1 MYKKNKQGII
11 IVLVALTVLLA
22 CAIAFQWHGAIVA
35 ATIGLTVVIVHVI
48 SEIHQRLRQ
57 LEQAAPI
64 FFAQSANINGQ
75 KIIIYAAALVALFAY
90 ANTWMWLAGGALLVF
105 MLCLIQTISAFQT
118 RLSHLEQYAN
128 VETDIEALAQQ
139 KINVQN
145 IERYLDE
152 AKKTETQTP
161 VFEQHPAWMK
171 ADDQAIP
178 NQNSQSAVDFE
189 HQATTQTVSW
199 WQPALDWMMHG
210 NPILRVAVAV
220 LMVGVVLLLRFASEH
235 WQLSL
240 GVKLS
245 FIAVAGVITTIAG
258 YLLQKKN
265 QLFAVALQGVG
276 LAVVFLTLIFSHHF
290 AVIASLSTASILF
303 VILLLAMVY
312 LSLKQQALYL
322 AMLALSMAYL
332 APLVIPQN
340 HPDVIFLFGYYFVIN
355 LAVAAVNFIQPWKI
369 LHQIAFFA
377 TMFIGGA
384 TIGIYAK
391 TYQFDT
397 LDMILWLHIALFI
410 WLSIRY
416 SQLMLR
422 TQTQDISIDQTGSQ
436 SRQRLQPILDVGLI
450 FSVPVLGFSLH
461 AYLMHNSTQALT
473 WGAVALAIV
482 YIALNLWIKRRHPQL
497 SILAKSFFIL
507 AVVFTALI
515 FPLAK
520 GAHWTSTGW
529 VIQGTALI
537 VWGVT
542 ERYRLSRYVGVV
554 LVLLSSV
561 ALIFQVWSNDHFP
574 ILSTVIYAIAQFIS
588 AYYLLNYQ
596 QVEKYFSARMLSGIF
611 LALGMYAGA
620 IAGVELMQWQQHG
633 LSPYLAIAVL
643 LLASFSLVIRFTS
656 RLQWDNVQLILLGSL
671 LFLLYGES
679 FAENVYVLLHW
690 SSKLNQVSFAV
701 ASVVLALMLITLKS
715 NTSKESLIIGSSLLW
730 LSLASIGLSI
740 FPMMPILALAI
751 APIIYGIWLFQ
762 TNRTQLLHQ
771 LPVWCLTL
779 LWLVLVS
786 LDAYSAEQYYFLPL
800 LNFTDILSL
809 LMFMGMIWIIYHH
822 DFSVEQSVE
831 WGFKVTT
838 ILIGLL
844 VLSSVVVRA
853 MHHYLG
859 TPLWGLDIWSNGD
872 VQLSLT
878 LLWVILAFILM
889 TFSSRRHIRQ
899 IWFVGAGLL
908 GIVVAKLLLLDLSQ
922 SGTLTRVISFIGSG
936 AVMLVIAYLA
946 PLPPALEEN
955 QKEG

>member
-1 MYKKNKQGII
+1 MYKKDKQGL
-11 IVLVALTVLLA
+11 IVVLIALAVLLA
-22 CAIAFQWHGAIVA
+22 AAIVLKWQGTIVA
-35 ATIGLTVVIVHVI
+35 AGIGLTVVIVHVL
-48 SEIHQRLRQ
+48 SEIHQRLLQ
-57 LEQAAPI
+57 LEQAAPSY
-64 FFAQSANINGQ
+64 SALGAGIGVQ
-75 KIIIYAAALVALFAY
+75 KIVIYAAALVALFAY
-90 ANTWMWLAGGALLVF
+90 ANTWIWLAGGALLVLL
-105 MLCLIQTISAFQT
+105 LCLIQTISAFQT
-118 RLSHLEQYAN
+118 RLLHLEQVATQSLN
-128 VETDIEALAQQ
+128 PDILIQPQQ
-139 KINVQN
+139 
-145 IERYLDE
+145 
-152 AKKTETQTP
+152 QTP
-161 VFEQHPAWMK
+161 NIAQSAEWDETTASNSAIVEQQQPAWM
-171 ADDQAIP
+171 QARPESVQSPIL
-178 NQNSQSAVDFE
+178 QNATSAVHSSE
-189 HQATTQTVSW
+189 SKQPAW
-199 WQPALDWMMHG
+199 WQPALDWMIHG

-245 FIAVAGVITTIAG
+245 FIASAGVIITVTG
-258 YLLQKKN
+258 YVLQKKN

-303 VILLLAMVY
+303 VMLLLATVY

-322 AMLALSMAYL
+322 AMLALTMAYL

-340 HPDVIFLFGYYFVIN
+340 HPDVIFLFSYYFVIN
-355 LAVAAVNFIQPWKI
+355 LAVAALNFIQPWKI

-377 TMFIGGA
+377 TMFIGGS

-391 TYQFDT
+391 TTQFDT

-422 TQTQDISIDQTGSQ
+422 AQNEQQQTAQTSE
-436 SRQRLQPILDVGLI
+436 RLQPILDVGLI

-461 AYLMHNSTQALT
+461 AYLMHNSTSALT

-482 YIALNLWIKRRHPQL
+482 YISLNIWIKRQHPQL

-507 AVVFTALI
+507 AVVFVALI

-542 ERYRLSRYVGVV
+542 ERYRLSRYVGVA

-561 ALIFQVWSNDHFP
+561 ALLFQVWSNDHFP
-574 ILSTVIYAIAQFIS
+574 ILSTAIFALAQFIS
-588 AYYLLNYQ
+588 AFYLLHYQ
-596 QVEKYFSARMLSGIF
+596 EVEKYFSARMLSGVF
-611 LALGMYAGA
+611 LALGLYSGA
-620 IAGVELMQWQQHG
+620 IAGAELMQWQQHG
-633 LSPYLAIAVL
+633 LSPYLAVATI
-643 LLASFSLVIRFTS
+643 LLALFNLAVHVKS
-656 RLQWDNVQLILLGSL
+656 RLQWGNLQLILVAVL
-671 LFLLYGES
+671 LFLLYGET
-679 FAENVYVLLHW
+679 FAVEVYSTGHW
-690 SSKLNQVSFAV
+690 PSTLNQVGFAV
-701 ASVVLALMLITLKS
+701 AASLLSLLLISLNLSKSSVYTVIWAT
-715 NTSKESLIIGSSLLW
+715 LLW
-730 LSLASIGLSI
+730 LSLASIGLAI
-740 FPMMPILALAI
+740 FPIMPIAALALIPVMYAV
-751 APIIYGIWLFQ
+751 WLL
-762 TNRTQLLHQ
+762 RLHKTQLLHQ
-771 LPVWCLTL
+771 LPVWGLSLFWL
-779 LWLVLVS
+779 LLIS
-786 LDAYSAEQYYFLPL
+786 LDPYSAEQYYALPL
-800 LNFTDILSL
+800 FNPTDLLSL
-809 LMFMGMIWIIYHH
+809 LVFAGLIWMIYQH
-822 DFSVEQSVE
+822 DFSVERSME

-859 TPLWGLDIWSNGD
+859 TPFWGTAIWSNGD

-899 IWFVGAGLL
+899 IWFVGAALL
-908 GIVVAKLLLLDLSQ
+908 AIVVAKLLLLDLSQ

-936 AVMLVIAYLA
+936 AIMLVIAYLA
-946 PLPPALEEN
+946 PLPPAIEEN
-955 QKEG
+955 QKES

>member
-1 MYKKNKQGII
+1 MYKKDKQGMV
-11 IVLVALTVLLA
+11 IVLVALTILLVS
-22 CAIAFQWHGAIVA
+22 AIAFQWQGTIIA
-35 ATIGLTVVIVHVI
+35 AAIGLTVVIVHI
-48 SEIHQRLRQ
+48 LSEIHQRLLQ
-57 LEQAAPI
+57 LEQAAPSY
-64 FFAQSANINGQ
+64 FAQSAGIGMQ
-75 KIIIYAAALVALFAY
+75 RIVIYSAALVALFAY
-90 ANTWMWLAGGALLVF
+90 ANTWMWLAGGALLVL

-118 RLSHLEQYAN
+118 RLLHLEHYTNA
-128 VETDIEALAQQ
+128 DSKAEALGN
-139 KINVQN
+139 IQN
-145 IERYLDE
+145 IEIDHTTPTTTPSFE
-152 AKKTETQTP
+152 A
-161 VFEQHPAWMK
+161 QHPAWM
-171 ADDQAIP
+171 QANVAATP
-178 NQNSQSAVDFE
+178 NMDIQDSIANNNPPIAKE
-189 HQATTQTVSW
+189 QAW
-199 WQPALDWMMHG
+199 WQPAFDWMIHG

-240 GVKLS
+240 GVKLG
-245 FIAVAGVITTIAG
+245 FIASAGVITTIAG
-258 YLLQKKN
+258 YWLQKKN

-290 AVIASLSTASILF
+290 AVIGSLTTASILF
-303 VILLLAMVY
+303 VILLLVTVY

-340 HPDVIFLFGYYFVIN
+340 HPDVIFLFAYYLLIN

-384 TIGIYAK
+384 VIGIYAK
-391 TYQFDT
+391 TQQFAT
-397 LDMILWLHIALFI
+397 LDWILWLHIALFI
-410 WLSIRY
+410 WLSVRY

-422 TQTQDISIDQTGSQ
+422 VKNHDLNLNQDTGQ
-436 SRQRLQPILDVGLI
+436 KTQRLQPILDVGLI

-461 AYLMHNSTQALT
+461 AYLMHNSTQAMTL
-473 WGAVALAIV
+473 GAVALAIV
-482 YIALNLWIKRRHPQL
+482 YISLNLWIKRQHPQL

-507 AVVFTALI
+507 AVVFVALI

-520 GAHWTSTGW
+520 GAHWISTGW

-542 ERYRLSRYVGVV
+542 ERYRLSRYIGVI
-554 LVLLSSV
+554 LVLFSSV
-561 ALIFQVWSNDHFP
+561 ALIFQIWSNDHFP
-574 ILSTVIYAIAQFIS
+574 ILSTVIYALAQFIS
-588 AYYLLNYQ
+588 AFYLLHYQ
-596 QVEKYFSARMLSGIF
+596 EVEKYFSARMLSGIF
-611 LALGMYAGA
+611 LALGLYAGA
-620 IAGVELMQWQQHG
+620 VAGVELMQWQQYG
-633 LSPYLAIAVL
+633 LSPYLAIGTVL
-643 LLASFSLVIRFTS
+643 MAGFSLAVHLKS
-656 RLQWDNVQLILLGSL
+656 QLQWGNVQLILLGGL

-679 FAENVYVLLHW
+679 FAANVYSVWHW
-690 SSKLNQVSFAV
+690 PSGLSQFSFAV
-701 ASVVLALMLITLKS
+701 ASVVLAIMLITLKL
-715 NTSKESLIIGSSLLW
+715 TSSKAYLAIWSTLLW
-730 LSLASIGLSI
+730 LSLASVGLAI

-751 APIIYGIWLFQ
+751 IPIIYGAWLFQ

-779 LWLVLVS
+779 LWLVLVN
-786 LDAYSAEQYYFLPL
+786 LDTYSAEQYYFLPL

-809 LMFMGMIWIIYHH
+809 LMFVGMIWIIYHH
-822 DFSVEQSVE
+822 DFTTEQSVE

-899 IWFVGAGLL
+899 IWFVGAALL

-946 PLPPALEEN
+946 PLPPAFEES

>member
-1 MYKKNKQGII
+1 MYKKDKQGL
-11 IVLVALTVLLA
+11 IVVLIALAVLLA
-22 CAIAFQWHGAIVA
+22 AAIVLKWQGTIVA
-35 ATIGLTVVIVHVI
+35 AGIGLTVVIVHVL
-48 SEIHQRLRQ
+48 SEIHQRLLQ
-57 LEQAAPI
+57 LEQAAPSY
-64 FFAQSANINGQ
+64 SALGASIGVQ
-75 KIIIYAAALVALFAY
+75 KIVIYAAALVALFAY
-90 ANTWMWLAGGALLVF
+90 ANTWMWLAGGALLVLL
-105 MLCLIQTISAFQT
+105 LCLVQTISAFQT
-118 RLSHLEQYAN
+118 RLLHLEQVATQSLN
-128 VETDIEALAQQ
+128 PDILIQPQQ
-139 KINVQN
+139 
-145 IERYLDE
+145 
-152 AKKTETQTP
+152 QTP
-161 VFEQHPAWMK
+161 NIGQSAEWDETTASNSAIVEQQQPAWM
-171 ADDQAIP
+171 QARSESVQSPIL
-178 NQNSQSAVDFE
+178 QNATSAAHPSE
-189 HQATTQTVSW
+189 SKQPAW
-199 WQPALDWMMHG
+199 WQPALDWMIHG

-240 GVKLS
+240 GVKLG
-245 FIAVAGVITTIAG
+245 FIAIAGIATTLAG

-303 VILLLAMVY
+303 VMLLLATVY

-322 AMLALSMAYL
+322 AMLALTMAYL

-340 HPDVIFLFGYYFVIN
+340 HPDVIFLFSYYFVIN
-355 LAVAAVNFIQPWKI
+355 LAVAALNFIQPWKI

-377 TMFIGGA
+377 TMFIGGT

-391 TYQFDT
+391 TAQFNT
-397 LDMILWLHIALFI
+397 LDIILWLHMALFI

-422 TQTQDISIDQTGSQ
+422 AQNEQQQTAQTSE
-436 SRQRLQPILDVGLI
+436 RLQPILDVGLI

-461 AYLMHNSTQALT
+461 AYLMHNSTSALT

-482 YIALNLWIKRRHPQL
+482 YISLNIWIKRQHPQL

-507 AVVFTALI
+507 AVVFVALI

-542 ERYRLSRYVGVV
+542 ERYRLSRYVGVA

-561 ALIFQVWSNDHFP
+561 ALLFQVWSNDHFP
-574 ILSTVIYAIAQFIS
+574 ILSTAIFALAQFIS
-588 AYYLLNYQ
+588 AFYLLSYQ
-596 QVEKYFSARMLSGIF
+596 QVEKYFSAKMLSGVF
-611 LALGMYAGA
+611 LTLGMYAGA
-620 IAGVELMQWQQHG
+620 IAWVEFRHWQGHG
-633 LSPYLAIAVL
+633 LSPYLMIASG
-643 LLASFSLVIRFTS
+643 LLAVFSLIVKRYARTQWGT
-656 RLQWDNVQLILLGSL
+656 LQL
-671 LFLLYGES
+671 LFVGALVALAYVES
-679 FAENVYVLLHW
+679 FAVNIYQQLHW
-690 SSKLNQVSFAV
+690 PTGLQQAKFSV
-701 ASVVLALMLITLKS
+701 AT
-715 NTSKESLIIGSSLLW
+715 II
-730 LSLASIGLSI
+730 LASIVIDVDQRRFGIWATI
-740 FPMMPILALAI
+740 FWLNLAI
-751 APIIYGIWLFQ
+751 IGLAFFPIMPLIGFAIIPVFFAIFLFA
-762 TNRTQLLHQ
+762 TKNTQLLHQ
-771 LPVWCLTL
+771 SPVWCLSL

-786 LDAYSAEQYYFLPL
+786 LDLHSAEQYYYLPL
-800 LNFTDILSL
+800 LNFTDLLSL
-809 LMFMGMIWIIYHH
+809 LVFAGLIWMIYQHE
-822 DFSVEQSVE
+822 FSAERSME

-859 TPLWGLDIWSNGD
+859 TPFWGTAIWSNGD

-899 IWFVGAGLL
+899 IWFLGAVLL
-908 GIVVAKLLLLDLSQ
+908 AIVVAKLLLLDLSQ

-946 PLPPALEEN
+946 PLPPALSETK
-955 QKEG
+955 KES

>member
-57 LEQAAPI
+57 LEQAAPS

-90 ANTWMWLAGGALLVF
+90 ANTWMWLAGGALLVL

-118 RLSHLEQYAN
+118 RLLHLEQYINAEPKTEVLSN
-128 VETDIEALAQQ
+128 IQDIEIGQVAPPNSPAL
-139 KINVQN
+139 
-145 IERYLDE
+145 E
-152 AKKTETQTP
+152 P
-161 VFEQHPAWMK
+161 QHPAWM
-171 ADDQAIP
+171 QANVAATP
-178 NQNSQSAVDFE
+178 NMDIQDSISPNNPLTAKE
-189 HQATTQTVSW
+189 QAW
-199 WQPALDWMMHG
+199 WQPAFDWMIHG
-210 NPILRVAVAV
+210 NLILRVAVAV

-245 FIAVAGVITTIAG
+245 FIAIAGVITTIAG

-303 VILLLAMVY
+303 VILLLATVY

-422 TQTQDISIDQTGSQ
+422 TQTQDTSINQTIPQ

-482 YIALNLWIKRRHPQL
+482 YIALNLWIKRQHPQL

-643 LLASFSLVIRFTS
+643 LLASFSLVVRFTS

-679 FAENVYVLLHW
+679 FAKNVYVLLHW

-831 WGFKVTT
+831 GGFKVTA

-859 TPLWGLDIWSNGD
+859 TPLWGLDIWSHGD

-889 TFSSRRHIRQ
+889 TFSSRCHIRQ
-899 IWFVGAGLL
+899 IWFVGAALL

>member
-1 MYKKNKQGII
+1 M
-11 IVLVALTVLLA
+11 VLAALTVLLA
-22 CAIAFQWHGAIVA
+22 SAIAFQWQGTIIA
-35 ATIGLTVVIVHVI
+35 AAIGLTVVIVHI
-48 SEIHQRLRQ
+48 LSEIHQRLLQ
-57 LEQAAPI
+57 LEQAAPSY
-64 FFAQSANINGQ
+64 FAQSAGIGMQ
-75 KIIIYAAALVALFAY
+75 RIVIYGAALVALFAY
-90 ANTWMWLAGGALLVF
+90 ANTWMWLAGGALLVL

-118 RLSHLEQYAN
+118 RLLYLEQYTNAEPKTEVLSN
-128 VETDIEALAQQ
+128 IQDIEIGQVAPPNSPAL
-139 KINVQN
+139 
-145 IERYLDE
+145 E
-152 AKKTETQTP
+152 P
-161 VFEQHPAWMK
+161 QHPAWM
-171 ADDQAIP
+171 QANVAATP
-178 NQNSQSAVDFE
+178 NMDIHDSISPNNPPIAKE
-189 HQATTQTVSW
+189 QAW
-199 WQPALDWMMHG
+199 WQPAFDWMIHG

-240 GVKLS
+240 GVKLG
-245 FIAVAGVITTIAG
+245 FIASAGVITTIAG
-258 YLLQKKN
+258 YWLQKKN

-290 AVIASLSTASILF
+290 AVIGSLTTASILF
-303 VILLLAMVY
+303 VILLLVTVY

-422 TQTQDISIDQTGSQ
+422 TQTQDTSIDQTVPQ

-482 YIALNLWIKRRHPQL
+482 YIALNLWIKRQHPQL
-497 SILAKSFFIL
+497 SILAKSLFIL
-507 AVVFTALI
+507 AVVFVALI
-515 FPLAK
+515 FQLAK

-542 ERYRLSRYVGVV
+542 ERNRLSRYIGVI
-554 LVLLSSV
+554 LVLFSSV

-574 ILSTVIYAIAQFIS
+574 ILSTVIYALAQFIS
-588 AYYLLNYQ
+588 AFYLLHYQ
-596 QVEKYFSARMLSGIF
+596 EVEKYFSARMLSGIF
-611 LALGMYAGA
+611 LALGLYAGA
-620 IAGVELMQWQQHG
+620 VAGVELMQWRQYG
-633 LSPYLAIAVL
+633 LSSYLAIAVGL
-643 LLASFSLVIRFTS
+643 FTLFNVFIQFKS
-656 RLQWDNVQLILLGSL
+656 KLEWDNVKLILIGGL
-671 LFLLYGES
+671 LCLIYGES
-679 FAENVYVLLHW
+679 FAIEIYTQHQWQSILQQ
-690 SSKLNQVSFAV
+690 SCFMV
-701 ASVVLALMLITLKS
+701 AAFGLVFILTMIADYK
-715 NTSKESLIIGSSLLW
+715 KH
-730 LSLASIGLSI
+730 LSLWS
-740 FPMMPILALAI
+740 
-751 APIIYGIWLFQ
+751 
-762 TNRTQLLHQ
+762 
-771 LPVWCLTL
+771 TL
-779 LWLVLVS
+779 LWLGSASMGLAIFPILPLVGLAILPIGYHIAFMRKDSEILVQIPVIGLNLIWLMLIS
-786 LDAYSAEQYYFLPL
+786 LDYYSAEHYYLLPI
-800 LNFTDILSL
+800 LNYTDATSL
-809 LMFMGMIWIIYHH
+809 FMLAAVLWTIYQRQMMIPPELRAGVKI
-822 DFSVEQSVE
+822 
-831 WGFKVTT
+831 TT

-899 IWFVGAGLL
+899 IWFVGAALL

>member
-1 MYKKNKQGII
+1 MYKKDKQGL
-11 IVLVALTVLLA
+11 IVVLIALAVLLA
-22 CAIAFQWHGAIVA
+22 AAIVLKWQGTIVA
-35 ATIGLTVVIVHVI
+35 AGIGLTVVIVHVL
-48 SEIHQRLRQ
+48 SEIHQRLLQ
-57 LEQAAPI
+57 LEQAAPSY
-64 FFAQSANINGQ
+64 SALGAGIGVQ
-75 KIIIYAAALVALFAY
+75 KIVIYAAALVALFAY
-90 ANTWMWLAGGALLVF
+90 ANTWIWLAGGALLVLL
-105 MLCLIQTISAFQT
+105 LCLIQTISAFQT
-118 RLSHLEQYAN
+118 RLLHLEQVATQSLN
-128 VETDIEALAQQ
+128 PDILIQPQQ
-139 KINVQN
+139 
-145 IERYLDE
+145 
-152 AKKTETQTP
+152 QTP
-161 VFEQHPAWMK
+161 NIAQSAEWDETTASNSAIVEQQQPAWM
-171 ADDQAIP
+171 QARPESVQSPIL
-178 NQNSQSAVDFE
+178 QNATSAAHSSE
-189 HQATTQTVSW
+189 SKQAAW
-199 WQPALDWMMHG
+199 WQPALDWMIHG

-245 FIAVAGVITTIAG
+245 FIASAGVIITVTG
-258 YLLQKKN
+258 YVLQKKN

-303 VILLLAMVY
+303 VMLLLATVY

-322 AMLALSMAYL
+322 AMLALTMAYL

-340 HPDVIFLFGYYFVIN
+340 HPDVIFLFSYYFVIN
-355 LAVAAVNFIQPWKI
+355 LAVAALNFIQPWKI

-377 TMFIGGA
+377 TMFIGGS

-391 TYQFDT
+391 TAQFNT
-397 LDMILWLHIALFI
+397 LDIILWLHIALFI

-422 TQTQDISIDQTGSQ
+422 AQNEQQQTAQTSE
-436 SRQRLQPILDVGLI
+436 RLQPILDVGLI

-461 AYLMHNSTQALT
+461 AYLMHNSTSALT

-482 YIALNLWIKRRHPQL
+482 YISLNIWIKRQHPQL

-507 AVVFTALI
+507 AVVFVALI

-542 ERYRLSRYVGVV
+542 ERYRLSRYVGVA

-561 ALIFQVWSNDHFP
+561 ALLFQVWSNDHFP
-574 ILSTVIYAIAQFIS
+574 ILSTAIFALAQFIS
-588 AYYLLNYQ
+588 AFYLLHYQ
-596 QVEKYFSARMLSGIF
+596 EVEKYFSARMLSGVF
-611 LALGMYAGA
+611 LALGLYSGA
-620 IAGVELMQWQQHG
+620 IAAVELMQWQHDG
-633 LSPYLAIAVL
+633 LSPYLAVAAI
-643 LLASFSLVIRFTS
+643 LLALFSLAVHIKS
-656 RLQWDNVQLILLGSL
+656 RLQWANVQLILLGAL
-671 LFLLYGES
+671 LALLYGES
-679 FAENVYVLLHW
+679 FAQHVYVVWHW
-690 SSKLNQVSFAV
+690 SSRLDQVMFAI
-701 ASVVLALMLITLKS
+701 ASITITLILS
-715 NTSKESLIIGSSLLW
+715 SLSTHTSKATVMLWSALLW
-730 LSLASIGLSI
+730 LSLASIGLAI
-740 FPMMPILALAI
+740 FPIMPIAALALIPVMYAV
-751 APIIYGIWLFQ
+751 WLL
-762 TNRTQLLHQ
+762 RLHKTQLLHQ
-771 LPVWCLTL
+771 LPVWGLSLFWL
-779 LWLVLVS
+779 LLIS
-786 LDAYSAEQYYFLPL
+786 LDPYSAEQYYALPL
-800 LNFTDILSL
+800 FNPTDLLSL
-809 LMFMGMIWIIYHH
+809 LVFAGLIWMIYQH
-822 DFSVEQSVE
+822 DFSVERSME

-859 TPLWGLDIWSNGD
+859 TPFWGTAIWSNGD

-899 IWFVGAGLL
+899 IWFVGAALL
-908 GIVVAKLLLLDLSQ
+908 AIVVAKLLLLDLSQ

-936 AVMLVIAYLA
+936 AIMLVIAYLA
-946 PLPPALEEN
+946 PLPPAIEEN
-955 QKEG
+955 QKES